1 MKIEING
8 IRLFFDVDG
17 EKLEASK
24 DVMREKPT
32 LILLHGGPGLDHS
45 LFKPAF
51 AQLTDIVQ
59 VVYLDHRGAGRSDRG
74 KSEYWNL
81 DQWAD
86 DVKTFCDSLDIIKP
100 VVLGESFGGF
110 VAMSY
115 ATKYPNHAGKLI
127 FASTKARFKLDRML
141 SVFERLGGVE
151 ARETAERFWT
161 QYSEENMATYMQVC
175 MPLYSRRELQEDDL
189 LGFVRVKINNELHR
203 HFDSAENG
211 EFNFLPGL
219 GNISCPTLVIAGE
232 DDPVTTIKDALDMVE
247 ALPSDLVQFKR
258 FKNCGH
264 GVRGDN
270 PDEYFKVLRGFI
282 GESETA

>member
-32 LILLHGGPGLDHS
+32 LILLHGGPGFDHS

-74 KSEYWNL
+74 EQKYWNL
-81 DQWAD
+81 GQWAD
-86 DVKTFCDSLDIIKP
+86 DVKVFCDSLDIQKP

-110 VAMSY
+110 VALSY
-115 ATKYPNHAGKLI
+115 ATKYPNHPGKLI
-127 FASTKARFKLDRML
+127 FASTKARNRLDRML
-141 SVFERLGGVE
+141 SVFERFGGVE

-161 QYSEENMATYMQVC
+161 QYSEENLTAYTQLC
-175 MPLYSRRELQEDDL
+175 LPLYYRRDLQEDDL
-189 LGFVRVKINNELHR
+189 FGLARAIMNDELHR
-203 HFDSAENG
+203 HFDSEEMG
-211 EFNFLPGL
+211 DFNFLPDL

-232 DDPVTTIKDALDMVE
+232 DDPVTTIEDAMDMVE
-247 ALPSDLVQFKR
+247 ALPSELVQFKR
-258 FKNCGH
+258 FENCGH
-264 GVRGDN
+264 GVREDN
-270 PDEYFKVLRGFI
+270 PDVYFKVLREFI
-282 GESETA
+282 GGSEAT